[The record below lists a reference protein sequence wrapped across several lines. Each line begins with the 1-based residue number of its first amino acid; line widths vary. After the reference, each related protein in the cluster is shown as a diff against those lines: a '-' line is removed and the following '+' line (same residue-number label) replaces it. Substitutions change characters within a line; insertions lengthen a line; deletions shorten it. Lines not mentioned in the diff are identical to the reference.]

1 MDDYRKA
8 HQDSHQ
14 PEIHVMKLDVSL
26 LSQAHCV
33 LVYCVWCGIP
43 SSHAFGDRL
52 RIVIQL
58 CTFCDQATRVAYIKT
73 VVATSH
79 TQGGITTHGA
89 TLVYYVPLN
98 SATRTSS
105 QVLNRMCQTK

>member
-73 VVATSH
+73 VV
-79 TQGGITTHGA
+79 GIALFGICYSLLMVA
-89 TLVYYVPLN
+89 CGRDVLPSTL
-98 SATRTSS
+98 A
-105 QVLNRMCQTK
+105 MCGSPMETP